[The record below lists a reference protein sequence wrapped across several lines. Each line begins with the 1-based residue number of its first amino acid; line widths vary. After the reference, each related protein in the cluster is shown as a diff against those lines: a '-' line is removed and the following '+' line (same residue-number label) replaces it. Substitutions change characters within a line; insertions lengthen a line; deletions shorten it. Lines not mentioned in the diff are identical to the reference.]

1 MCQLYVCGHA
11 QWKAPFQVS
20 TVPLYADC
28 LFVYL
33 FVCFFVCLFT
43 ALVAEKQ
50 NNVFCE
56 RDTVQSGKCH

>member
-28 LFVYL
+28 LFVGL
-33 FVCFFVCLFT
+33 FVCLFVHRAGGRKT
-43 ALVAEKQ
+43 KQ
-50 NNVFCE
+50 RVL
-56 RDTVQSGKCH
+56 GA